1 MNQGFSI
8 LIKNSQTQIKSF
20 FQEETYDSFYVETP
34 EYYVVLEGLVLNKKA
49 LLKDSFTNDFTK
61 FFINTYHKVGWRVL
75 QELEGEFRGCIWDKK
90 ENKILV
96 FTNPTSSQ
104 RVFYSKIDSVIF
116 IDSDL
121 VRMSETIKENNI
133 SISPDIT
140 SLYQILAIGN
150 LLENRT
156 PIENIYKVLDGHFLT
171 IDCTTQSIIEREY
184 FDIAQTEY
192 FSNSKEVALDQI
204 HEVFAAGVKMEYE
217 KDLEYNTSH
226 LALLSGGLDSRMA
239 IMYSIK
245 EGFEI
250 GSTLCFSQ
258 SEYLDEK
265 ISRKIAADY
274 DINYEF
280 IPLDNGLFLKKI
292 DELTRI
298 SEGCIHFI
306 GGIHVSHAVDNLKYR
321 DFSLFHGGQIGD
333 GILGGFNSEPRR
345 KSPSHYKIIVNSD
358 FLPHIRSNIDSV
370 LKKYDREEIFL
381 LKNLAYNRTVLGSQV
396 LRQKAYM
403 VSPYMTKDFMQLSV
417 SLPEEWKF
425 KHKLYQQWLLKHCKE
440 ASKYTWERTLMKPDA
455 QWKIRF
461 GEKYLKGARK
471 AFYQKLLNKPT
482 KTSMYPYQF
491 YFDNDRSIQQ
501 YYSNYFT
508 ENIDRLENYTELQ
521 NDVKSLFSSS
531 SFFDKAYAINILSIF
546 KLYF

>member
-8 LIKNSQTQIKSF
+8 LINNSKPQIKSF

-34 EYYVVLEGLVLNKKA
+34 EYYVVLEGVVLNKKA
-49 LLKDSFTNDFTK
+49 LLKDSFTSDFSK
-61 FFINTYHKVGWRVL
+61 FFINTYHKVGWRIL
-75 QELEGEFRGCIWDKK
+75 QDLEGEFRGCIWDKQ

-104 RVFYSKIDSVIF
+104 RVFYSKIDSAIF

-171 IDCTTQSIIEREY
+171 IDCKTQSIIEREY

-192 FSNSKEVALDQI
+192 FSNSKKVAVDQI

-239 IMYSIK
+239 LMYAIK

-274 DINYEF
+274 DLDYEF

-306 GGIHVSHAVDNLKYR
+306 GGIHVSHAVDHLEYN

-333 GILGGFNSEPRR
+333 AILGGYNSGPNPKKPSYFKLIENNSFLDHI
-345 KSPSHYKIIVNSD
+345 KSDLAGSLN
-358 FLPHIRSNIDSV
+358 
-370 LKKYDREEIFL
+370 KYEREEIFL
-381 LKNLAYNRTVLGSQV
+381 LRNRGYNKVVLGALV
-396 LRQKAYM
+396 LQQKEYM
-403 VSPYMTKDFMQLSV
+403 VSPFMTKDFLRLSI
-417 SLPEEWKF
+417 SLPEAWKF
-425 KHKLYQQWLLKHCKE
+425 KHRFYQEWLLKHCKE
-440 ASKYTWERTLMKPDA
+440 ASKYRWERTLMKPNA
-455 QWKIRF
+455 YWKIKF
-461 GEKYLKGARK
+461 GDKYLKGIHNNLYK
-471 AFYQKLLNKPT
+471 KVLNKPA

-521 NDVKSLFSSS
+521 RDVRSLFSSS